1 MTGCDILALPDCVPI
16 AAYADI
22 SREEWLR
29 LRLEGLGGSEAG
41 AILGMSNY
49 GTALTVVLEKTKR
62 LPPQD
67 MEDNEPVEVGNI
79 LEPLIRREIVGP
91 YIEKKLGLAVVVID
105 PTHMYRGTLYPWMII
120 NVDGFLMFPDELVGL
135 EIKTGSS
142 YMLKYWGGK
151 DGNEV
156 PDAYYCQV
164 QHYMAGTG
172 LAKWIM
178 FGLIGNQRILRI
190 VPRNEIF
197 IEKLVEEER
206 GIWEIIQRNDP
217 LYFPLPSG
225 TETEL
230 EALLS
235 IGTPQEETT
244 ADLRDLSPR
253 IDRYLDLKTEIDDR
267 KGERD
272 RLKAEILLSLGRSKY
287 GETERHKITL
297 SRFETKAFDKSRFA
311 REHPDMLEAYT
322 LRSETGRLYVKAR

>member
-1 MTGCDILALPDCVPI
+1 MTGCDILHLPDCVPI

-22 SREEWLR
+22 THDEWLR
-29 LRLEGLGGSEAG
+29 LRLEGLGGSDAG
-41 AILGMSNY
+41 AIMGLSNY

-91 YIEKKLGLAVVVID
+91 YIDKKLGVHAVVID
-105 PTHMYRGTLYPWMII
+105 PTHMYRGTRYPWMIV
-120 NVDGFLMFPDELVGL
+120 NVDGFLMFPDELAGL

-156 PDAYYCQV
+156 PDSYYAQV

-172 LAKWIM
+172 LSKWIV

-190 VPRNEIF
+190 VPRSERF
-197 IEKLVEEER
+197 IEKLVAEER
-206 GIWEIIQRNDP
+206 RIWEIIERNDP

-225 TETEL
+225 TETEY

-244 ADLRDLSPR
+244 ADLQDLTSHL
-253 IDRYLDLKTEIDDR
+253 DRYLDLKNEIDDR
-267 KGERD
+267 EGERG
-272 RLKAEILLSLGRSKY
+272 RLKAEIILSLGRSKY
-287 GETERHKITL
+287 GETERHKVTL
-297 SRFETKAFDKSRFA
+297 SRYESKSFDKARFS
-311 REHPDMLEAYT
+311 REHPDMVEDYT
-322 LRSETGRLYVKAR
+322 IRSETGRLYVKAK